1 MQNVPCLYNIYIYDL
16 HGFIYEQILIFRSF
30 VKLPEGRRLVDSWPT
45 PAGLWH
51 PQRPKLKLTRVAG
64 GVINHGLPRRRL
76 GCVFLIVDFPVNKHL
91 VHLSCIIFRVFSL
104 KLWYWNL
111 HLIILGDPLCNR
123 HTALRGVKR
132 SGRVKLGW
140 HLVIFLISFHFC
152 WSLIMFKNLGIPET
166 GTRRSFQPY
175 KVSARPVIGCFLK
188 PSNCSCVHLSTPKSF
203 RTQSTEKTVKLVVNH
218 RLAAYIYI
226 WVYGVSLSIH
236 HQPR

>member
-1 MQNVPCLYNIYIYDL
+1 MIYMDL
-16 HGFIYEQILIFRSF
+16 SMNKFWFSVALLNSQRVDDWLILGQLQLACDIPKGQS
-30 VKLPEGRRLVDSWPT
+30 KNWP
-45 PAGLWH
+45 A
-51 PQRPKLKLTRVAG
+51 
-64 GVINHGLPRRRL
+64 VINHGLPRRRL
-76 GCVFLIVDFPVNKHL
+76 GCAFLIVDFPVNKHL
-91 VHLSCIIFRVFSL
+91 VHLSCIIFHVFSL

-111 HLIILGDPLCNR
+111 HLIILGDPLRNR

-140 HLVIFLISFHFC
+140 HLVILLIFFHFC

-218 RLAAYIYI
+218 RLAAYI